1 VIITN
6 FFQNLDFYDIVV
18 NIAPGAIIL
27 LSVFNY
33 IPKDNIPSSILF
45 TGLVLAAY
53 LIGQIIQSVSST
65 IEKLIGRKDYFGE
78 AMTKVWNGKGD
89 EVDEKFWETAKEKYD
104 LSEDFSDS
112 GDLLRLVLSYLW
124 SEGNSKAIRM
134 QSIYTFHRSM
144 WMTSIFLIVIST
156 GFLVENYME
165 TGAILPLYS
174 GLLILSIFGAWLF
187 YSRKKK
193 FSEKFIQYCITD
205 FYQRET

>member
-1 VIITN
+1 
-6 FFQNLDFYDIVV
+6 
-18 NIAPGAIIL
+18 
-27 LSVFNY
+27 
-33 IPKDNIPSSILF
+33 
-45 TGLVLAAY
+45 
-53 LIGQIIQSVSST
+53 
-65 IEKLIGRKDYFGE
+65 
-78 AMTKVWNGKGD
+78 
-89 EVDEKFWETAKEKYD
+89 VDEKFWETAKEKYD

-156 GFLVENYME
+156 GFLVENYMK
-165 TGAILPLYS
+165 TGAIIPLYS

-205 FYQRET
+205 FYQREA

>member
-1 VIITN
+1 M
-6 FFQNLDFYDIVV
+6 
-18 NIAPGAIIL
+18 

-53 LIGQIIQSVSST
+53 LIGQVIQSVSSRV
-65 IEKLIGRKDYFGE
+65 EKLIGRKDYFGE

-89 EVDEKFWETAKEKYD
+89 EVDGKFWETAKEKYD